1 MMAAEPAYA
10 ERKRRSITSGN
21 IELDKKMGGG
31 IPEGSLSLIEG
42 QSDAGKSV
50 LVQQLSWGGLLNGFR
65 VLYYTTEN
73 TCRSLLNQMQDL
85 GLDIDDYFLLGKINI
100 YAVPQAFNEEQ
111 SLQVFQLLRAHIGQL
126 QEKFDV
132 VIVDSLTTFVSHVPD
147 QETLTFFTL
156 CKDFCDLNKTLIF
169 TMHSYAFSEQMFI
182 RLRSICDAHMRL
194 SVEEVG
200 DQLVK
205 VLEVTKI
212 RGAEKS
218 TGNIISFEVEPNL
231 GMRIVPITKAKA

>member
-1 MMAAEPAYA
+1 MVAEPTHDRQ
-10 ERKRRSITSGN
+10 RKRAITSGN

-31 IPEGSLSLIEG
+31 IPEGSLTLIEG

-50 LVQQLSWGGLLNGFR
+50 LVQQLAWGALREGFR
-65 VLYYTTEN
+65 VLIYTTEN
-73 TCRSLLNQMQDL
+73 TTRSLLTQMRDL
-85 GLDIDDYFLLGKINI
+85 GLDIEDYFLLGKVSI
-100 YAVPQAFNEEQ
+100 YPVPQAFNEEQ
-111 SLQVFQLLRAHIGQL
+111 SLTVFQVLRSHINQL
-126 QEKFDV
+126 RDTADI
-132 VIVDSLTTFVSHVPD
+132 VIVDSLTTFVSHVPE
-147 QETLTFFTL
+147 QESLTFFTL
-156 CKDFCDLNKTLIF
+156 CKEFCDLNKTLIF
-169 TMHSYAFSEQMFI
+169 TMHSHAFSEQMFI

-194 SVEEVG
+194 RVEEVG

-205 VLEVTKI
+205 VLEVAKI

>member
-1 MMAAEPAYA
+1 MVTEPTHDRQ
-10 ERKRRSITSGN
+10 RKRAITSGN

-31 IPEGSLSLIEG
+31 IPEGSLTLIEG

-50 LVQQLSWGGLLNGFR
+50 LVQQLAWGALREGFR
-65 VLYYTTEN
+65 VLIYTTEN
-73 TCRSLLNQMQDL
+73 TTRSLLTQMRDL
-85 GLDIDDYFLLGKINI
+85 GLDIEDYFLLGKVSI
-100 YAVPQAFNEEQ
+100 YPVPQAFNEEQ
-111 SLQVFQLLRAHIGQL
+111 SLTVFQVLRSHINQL
-126 QEKFDV
+126 RDTADI
-132 VIVDSLTTFVSHVPD
+132 VIVDSLTTFVSHVPE
-147 QETLTFFTL
+147 QESLTFFTL
-156 CKDFCDLNKTLIF
+156 CKEFCDLNKTLIF
-169 TMHSYAFSEQMFI
+169 TMHSHAFSEQMFI

-194 SVEEVG
+194 RVEEVG

-205 VLEVTKI
+205 VLEVAKI

>member
-1 MMAAEPAYA
+1 MVAEPAY
-10 ERKRRSITSGN
+10 EPRRKRSITCGN
-21 IELDKKMGGG
+21 LELDKKMGGG
-31 IPEGSLSLIEG
+31 IPEGSLSLFEG
-42 QSDAGKSV
+42 HSGAGKSV
-50 LVQQLSWGGLLNGFR
+50 LAQQFTWGALRDGFR

-73 TCRSLLNQMQDL
+73 TTRSLLAQMQDL
-85 GLDIDDYFLLGKINI
+85 ALDIDDEFLLGHINI

-111 SLQVFQLLRAHIGQL
+111 SLHVFKLLRAHIGQL
-126 QEKFDV
+126 QDRFDLI
-132 VIVDSLTTFVSHVPD
+132 IVDSLTTFVSHVPD

-156 CKDFCDLNKTLIF
+156 CKDYCDLQKTLIF

-194 SVEEVG
+194 RVEEVG

-205 VLEVTKI
+205 VLEVAKI

>member
-1 MMAAEPAYA
+1 MVA
-10 ERKRRSITSGN
+10 ERHSERQRKRSITSGN
-21 IELDKKMGGG
+21 LELDKKMGGG

-50 LVQQLSWGGLLNGFR
+50 LVQQLTWGGLREGFR

-73 TCRSLLNQMQDL
+73 TSRSLLTQMDDL
-85 GLDIDDYFLLGKINI
+85 GLDIEDFFLLGKISI
-100 YAVPQAFNEEQ
+100 YAVPQAFTEEQ
-111 SLQVFQLLRAHIGQL
+111 SLGVFQLLRAHIAQL
-126 QEKFDV
+126 QDNFDV
-132 VIVDSLTTFVSHVPD
+132 VIVDSLTTFVSHVTD

-169 TMHSYAFSEQMFI
+169 TMHSHAFSEQMFI

-194 SVEEVG
+194 RVEEVG

-205 VLEVTKI
+205 VLEVAKI

>member
-1 MMAAEPAYA
+1 MAQPAL
-10 ERKRRSITSGN
+10 EGRKKRSITSGN

-31 IPEGSLSLIEG
+31 IPEGSLTLIEG

-50 LVQQLSWGGLLNGFR
+50 LVQQLTWGGLREGFR
-65 VLYYTTEN
+65 VLIYTTEN
-73 TCRSLLNQMQDL
+73 TSRSLITQMQDL
-85 GLDIDDYFLLGKINI
+85 GLDIEDYFLLGKVNI
-100 YAVPQAFNEEQ
+100 YAVPQAFDEEQ
-111 SLQVFQLLRAHIGQL
+111 SLHVFKILRSHIAQLH
-126 QEKFDV
+126 ENFDI

-156 CKDFCDLNKTLIF
+156 CKEFCDLNKTLIF
-169 TMHSYAFSEQMFI
+169 TMHSHAFSEQMFI

-194 SVEEVG
+194 RVEEVG

-205 VLEVTKI
+205 VLEVAKI

>member
-1 MMAAEPAYA
+1 MAAEPAY
-10 ERKRRSITSGN
+10 EKGPKRSVTSGN
-21 IELDKKMGGG
+21 LELDKKMGGG

-42 QSDAGKSV
+42 HSGAGKSV
-50 LVQQLSWGGLLNGFR
+50 LVQQLTWGGLRDDFR
-65 VLYYTTEN
+65 ILFYTTEN
-73 TCRSLLNQMQDL
+73 TTRSLLAQMDDL
-85 GLDIDDYFLLGKINI
+85 GLCIDDNFLMGKVNI

-111 SLQVFQLLRAHIGQL
+111 SLQVLQLLRAHINQL
-126 QEKFDV
+126 QESFDV
-132 VIVDSLTTFVSHVPD
+132 IIVDSLTTFVSHVSE

-156 CKDFCDLNKTLIF
+156 CKNFCDLKKTLIF

-194 SVEEVG
+194 RVEEVG
-200 DQLVK
+200 DQLMK
-205 VLEVTKI
+205 VLEVAKI